1 MIEGFCIQDL
11 HSPRIGA
18 RGQRSRPFD
27 PIYFSL
33 IQSINHSIIRSRL
46 QYLIDANGRDA
57 DSQIHE
63 LLFRNRK
70 SKLSVL
76 WGEDVVVL
84 FGPIRQ

>member
-11 HSPRIGA
+11 HSPKIGA

-33 IQSINHSIIRSRL
+33 IQSIIRSRL

-63 LLFRNRK
+63 LSFRNRK